1 MPDKAGMGRGYYSL
15 AELAEYTGIS
25 TYTLRRY
32 MDTLGL
38 PHFRIN
44 RRILIRIEEFEEWM
58 EEKRRLEN
66 AEKASLEAVVDE
78 VVKDFG
84 L

>member
-1 MPDKAGMGRGYYSL
+1 MQGRDNMERRYYSL

-25 TYTLRRY
+25 TYSLRRY

-38 PHFRIN
+38 PHFRVN
-44 RRILIRIEEFEEWM
+44 RTILVRIDEFEKWM
-58 EEKRRLEN
+58 EAKRRLDN
-66 AEKASLEAVVDE
+66 AEDACLEAMVDE
-78 VVKDFG
+78 VVKDFD